1 MAGAITEA
9 TRETF
14 RDEVAQGT
22 TLVDVW
28 GTDCQ
33 PCMALM
39 PFVER
44 LAEERAGDLKVVK
57 LEAPKAR
64 RLCIEMRVMGLPA
77 FLLFKDGE
85 EVGRINGADLNEAKV
100 QAWLDETLSAT
111 AGAGKE

>member
-1 MAGAITEA
+1 MAGAVAEA
-9 TRETF
+9 TKETF
-14 RDEVAQGT
+14 RDLVAEGT

-33 PCMALM
+33 PCMALL

-44 LAEERAGDLKVVK
+44 LAEERDDVRVVK

-85 EVGRINGADLNEAKV
+85 EVGRINGADLNESKL
-100 QAWLDETLSAT
+100 QTWLDETLASG

>member
-1 MAGAITEA
+1 MAGAVAEA
-9 TRETF
+9 TKETF
-14 RDEVAQGT
+14 RDLVAEGT

-28 GTDCQ
+28 GTECQ

-44 LAEERAGDLKVVK
+44 LAEERAGEVKVVK

-77 FLLFKDGE
+77 FLLFQDGE
-85 EVGRINGADLNEAKV
+85 EVARINGADLNESKI
-100 QAWLDETLSAT
+100 QSWLDETLGAA

>member
-1 MAGAITEA
+1 MAGPIAA
-9 TRETF
+9 TKETF
-14 RDEVAQGT
+14 RELVAGGT

-44 LAEERAGDLKVVK
+44 LADEREGDLKVVK

-85 EVGRINGADLNEAKV
+85 EVGRINGADLNESKL
-100 QAWLDETLSAT
+100 QTWLDETLASD

>member
-1 MAGAITEA
+1 MAGAVAEA
-9 TRETF
+9 TKETF
-14 RDEVAQGT
+14 RDLVAEGT
-22 TLVDVW
+22 VLVDVW

-44 LAEERAGDLKVVK
+44 LAGERDDVRVVK

-64 RLCIEMRVMGLPA
+64 RMCIEMRVMGLPA

-85 EVGRINGADLNEAKV
+85 EVSRINGADLNESKL
-100 QAWLDETLSAT
+100 QTWLDETLASG